1 MRIAIVG
8 GTGKEGTGLAIR
20 WGRAGHFVSIGSRDV
35 SKATAKAAELAAA
48 GHGVFEGGDNAG
60 AARAGEVV
68 VLTVPYAAHEQTLRA
83 IQPGLS
89 GKVLVDVTVPL
100 IPPQVS
106 RVQLPKGKAAAL
118 EAQQILGG
126 EVQVVSAL
134 HHVSYVLLSNPGSSV
149 QCDVLV
155 AGDDA
160 QARTRVIWTGEGSR
174 PARARRGT
182 VGQSDRARAG
192 HLGADLLEQALQE
205 PGRRHPLHQSL
216 GGRLNGSSK
225 PCTTP
230 PERKTCPGSWDR
242 GLLGLEL
249 SANVDFRGEGSVD
262 RTLVGNLQ

>member
-134 HHVSYVLLSNPGSSV
+134 HHVSYVLLSDPGSSE

-160 QARTRVIWTGEGSR
+160 QARTRVIGLVRDLGLRGLDAGPLVNSIALESLTSVLIYLN
-174 PARARRGT
+174 RRYKSPG
-182 VGQSDRARAG
+182 AG
-192 HLGADLLEQALQE
+192 ILFTNLSGAD
-205 PGRRHPLHQSL
+205 
-216 GGRLNGSSK
+216 
-225 PCTTP
+225 
-230 PERKTCPGSWDR
+230 
-242 GLLGLEL
+242 
-249 SANVDFRGEGSVD
+249 
-262 RTLVGNLQ
+262 